1 MFGLIPMNPRVTID
15 VDDTGNPTRYC
26 VDPET
31 ERILQNQR
39 KAVAIIGSPFMIA
52 SAIYLQG
59 PKWMRLSLAGMG
71 FACMLSHISA
81 YRAVKRAEARY
92 NIGSKGN

>member
-15 VDDTGNPTRYC
+15 VDDAGNATRYC

-39 KAVAIIGSPFMIA
+39 KAVAMVGSPFMIA
-52 SAIYLQG
+52 SAFYLQG
-59 PKWMRLSLAGMG
+59 PKWVRIALGAMG
-71 FACMLSHISA
+71 VACMFTHVTA
-81 YRAVKRAEARY
+81 YRAVRLAEDRKRLQ
-92 NIGSKGN
+92 